1 MESSGVW
8 ELFKKTGNIGVYLL
22 YKKMADEEIKMT
34 REEQNSDANSN
45 RGNCN

>member
-1 MESSGVW
+1 MEASGAW

-22 YKKMADEEIKMT
+22 YKKMSDDEINLT
-34 REEQNSDANSN
+34 REEQNSDADSD